1 MTEPEGSD
9 AGAPASGAMTIKKK
23 MLAARQARA
32 EGRLSAADITAAN
45 LQRAARRPIVLAD
58 PDPTD
63 DVVVFDLDP
72 TDSIIVIGL

>member
-1 MTEPEGSD
+1 MAEPEGTDTGGST
-9 AGAPASGAMTIKKK
+9 SGGMTLKKK
-23 MLAARQARA
+23 VLAARQARA
-32 EGRLSAADITAAN
+32 EGRLTAADITSAN

-72 TDSIIVIGL
+72 TDAIIVIGV